1 MDHPTAADPTVA
13 RAERSRL
20 RQHLHRHPEDLE
32 ARAALAAN
40 HRAAGHADQAG
51 RWGLLVPGASTSAE
65 RQAFAT
71 WVVRTGA
78 TDRGKLLKIL
88 FVPRR
93 RWLTGVD
100 PTGEIVEFEHLVD
113 REHRR
118 HLRGATTV
126 SDDLAGL
133 AYLIVPTALIG
144 ALVGV
149 NFSVITLFFGG
160 PAADPEQ
167 PAWFPT
173 TWGRIWTDIGFGT
186 LVAYGVVVI
195 VRIVVLI
202 VRLPSTLRSR
212 RWFDRRSRGR
222 SSHHG
227 AAPED

>member
-1 MDHPTAADPTVA
+1 MQQPTAADPTAA

-40 HRAAGHADQAG
+40 HRVAGHADQAG

-78 TDRGKLLKIL
+78 TDRGQLLKIL

-93 RWLTGVD
+93 RWLSEVD
-100 PTGEIVEFEHLVD
+100 PTGEIVEFEHLVE

-118 HLRGATTV
+118 HVRGMTTV
-126 SDDLAGL
+126 ADDLASFVHL
-133 AYLIVPTALIG
+133 VVPTALIG

-160 PAADPEQ
+160 PAADPTQ

-173 TWGRIWTDIGFGT
+173 TWGRIWADIGYGT
-186 LVAYGVVVI
+186 LVAYGVAVV

-212 RWFDRRSRGR
+212 RWFDRSRRSR
-222 SSHHG
+222 SSRHG
-227 AAPED
+227 STPEG